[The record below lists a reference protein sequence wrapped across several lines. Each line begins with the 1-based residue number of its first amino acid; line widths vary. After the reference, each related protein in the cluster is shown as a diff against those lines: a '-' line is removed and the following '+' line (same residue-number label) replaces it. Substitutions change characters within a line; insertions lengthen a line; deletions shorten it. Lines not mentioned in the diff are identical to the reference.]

1 MSRGATAGPPLLERS
16 EELARIER
24 ELARARDGRGS
35 LVVLEGPAGIG
46 KTAVFAATRAAA
58 EAQHMRTLRSR
69 GAELEREFAFGVV
82 RQLFEPYLAEASEE
96 ERADVLH
103 GAAGVAASLLGLPG
117 ARSDGGLDS
126 SPDPSFAV
134 LHGLYWL
141 CANVASQ
148 RPLCLLVDDAH
159 WADAPSLRF
168 LAFLIPRLEELC
180 AALVVASRPP
190 EAGDEYDL
198 LAAVTTDS
206 SAEVVRLA
214 PLTRA
219 AVHQFLF
226 ERLEV
231 EPDAEFVD
239 ACLGATRGTPFL
251 MRELVVALQEYGI
264 APSADSAVHVERIGA
279 RTVGRS
285 ILIRL
290 RRLPDAAGRLARAVA
305 VLERGDLLQA
315 AKLAELGRTEA
326 ALAADMLAE
335 AGILERGRPLTF
347 VHPIVRNGIYGE
359 LSSVERARGH
369 RAAARLLAEQEG
381 TNERVAEHLLA
392 SDPAGDGWTVGCLVD
407 AARSASRSGAP
418 ESTAVYLRRAL
429 DEPPATEERPRL
441 LLELGMAEASAGL
454 PGWRTHLQ
462 RAVESATDDPARV
475 DSAGVLAQA
484 LARAQ
489 HSSDAINV
497 LDRTAAFLN
506 PSAEDLAVLLEAAAV
521 GVGMIDGAT
530 APAIMRRR
538 QVARER
544 AEHDPAAPP
553 ELLAVAAFTA
563 VLTNEPA
570 EAGAAL
576 ARRAI
581 AAGRDALPDRT
592 DRPWFSYATWFSQTT
607 VSLLWAEQYDDV
619 GPLLDASIA
628 KARASG
634 DSGRLSVGLAHRGWL
649 SFRRGDL
656 GAAEDDSRTALGA
669 VELPAPTLYRVL
681 NGGILV
687 ATLVEQGELDEA
699 AVALAPMDAQ
709 AESGSLTAAVLLFSR
724 GRLRVA
730 QGRTEE
736 GLADLLA
743 VGDLANRTRVTCPSY
758 LPWRSE
764 AALAQLLLG
773 QTEPAQR
780 LAHEELELARAF
792 GTPRALGV
800 ALRVAGVAERGRKGE
815 ALLREAVEV
824 LSGADAVLEHARA
837 QTDLGALLRRANR
850 RTESREL
857 LREALD
863 VAHRAGAKPL
873 AVRAETELRATGA
886 RPRRVVLT
894 GLDSLTASERR
905 VAELASRDLT
915 NREIA
920 QELFVT
926 ARTVE
931 GHLTS
936 VFRKLDV
943 SSRDELPAVLAAGTS
958 G

>member
-1 MSRGATAGPPLLERS
+1 M
-16 EELARIER
+16 
-24 ELARARDGRGS
+24 
-35 LVVLEGPAGIG
+35 
-46 KTAVFAATRAAA
+46 
-58 EAQHMRTLRSR
+58 
-69 GAELEREFAFGVV
+69 
-82 RQLFEPYLAEASEE
+82 
-96 ERADVLH
+96 
-103 GAAGVAASLLGLPG
+103 
-117 ARSDGGLDS
+117 
-126 SPDPSFAV
+126 
-134 LHGLYWL
+134 
-141 CANVASQ
+141 
-148 RPLCLLVDDAH
+148 
-159 WADAPSLRF
+159 
-168 LAFLIPRLEELC
+168 
-180 AALVVASRPP
+180 
-190 EAGDEYDL
+190 
-198 LAAVTTDS
+198 
-206 SAEVVRLA
+206 
-214 PLTRA
+214 
-219 AVHQFLF
+219 
-226 ERLEV
+226 
-231 EPDAEFVD
+231 
-239 ACLGATRGTPFL
+239 
-251 MRELVVALQEYGI
+251 
-264 APSADSAVHVERIGA
+264 
-279 RTVGRS
+279 
-285 ILIRL
+285 
-290 RRLPDAAGRLARAVA
+290 
-305 VLERGDLLQA
+305 
-315 AKLAELGRTEA
+315 
-326 ALAADMLAE
+326 
-335 AGILERGRPLTF
+335 
-347 VHPIVRNGIYGE
+347 
-359 LSSVERARGH
+359 
-369 RAAARLLAEQEG
+369 
-381 TNERVAEHLLA
+381 
-392 SDPAGDGWTVGCLVD
+392 
-407 AARSASRSGAP
+407 
-418 ESTAVYLRRAL
+418 
-429 DEPPATEERPRL
+429 
-441 LLELGMAEASAGL
+441 
-454 PGWRTHLQ
+454 
-462 RAVESATDDPARV
+462 ESATDDPARV
-475 DSAGVLAQA
+475 DSARVLAQA

-619 GPLLDASIA
+619 RPLLDASIA

-773 QTEPAQR
+773 QTRAR
-780 LAHEELELARAF
+780 TAARAR
-792 GTPRALGV
+792 GARAGARLRDPARAWGRAPRRRRRGA
-800 ALRVAGVAERGRKGE
+800 RPRGRGSSCARLWKCS
-815 ALLREAVEV
+815 R
-824 LSGADAVLEHARA
+824 GADAVLEHARA

-873 AVRAETELRATGA
+873 ACA
-886 RPRRVVLT
+886 PRRSCAQPGPDLDGCLT

-943 SSRDELPAVLAAGTS
+943 SSATSFRRCSRPGPPASSRKSGGSQRCERPGTRAS
-958 G
+958 MRPRRKPNWRRERCMHNSYMPLRGRRCGEPRTCCCPRS